1 MRSVRAP
8 KFLLALTTA
17 AVLVLAACGSDS
29 SATSAPA
36 PGAEGTWELM
46 DPGQVTPDSTS
57 IDIGVTRIACAS
69 GMTGEIEQPIVSYEP
84 DQIIIRS
91 DVVPH
96 EDPDAVFT
104 CPGNDAVPVTV
115 KLDEPI
121 GDREMVDGICLAGEA
136 TGITPC
142 ADSVRWQP

>member
-17 AVLVLAACGSDS
+17 AVLVLTACGSDS

-46 DPGQVTPDSTS
+46 APGQVTPDTTS
-57 IDIGVTRIACAS
+57 IDIGVTRVACAS
-69 GMTGEIEQPIVSYEP
+69 GVTGEIEKPVVTYEP
-84 DQIIIRS
+84 NQIIIRA

-96 EDPDAVFT
+96 EDPDAAYL

-115 KLDEPI
+115 NLDEPI
-121 GDREMVDGICLAGEA
+121 GDRELVDGVCLAGEA
-136 TGITPC
+136 TGTSFC
-142 ADSVRWQP
+142 ANAVRWQP